1 MGEKIHGAAAMW
13 SRKHLFGG
21 PLGGSASSPCL
32 KFGAVLRKLLYLAW
46 ETVVVLVQEES
57 FKAFHKFVT
66 GREMVPL
73 QTEVLKVLAHGWVG
87 RLDRG
92 SFALVGSPA
101 ARANMVSQ
109 FLKHGCA
116 LSPI

>member
-1 MGEKIHGAAAMW
+1 
-13 SRKHLFGG
+13 
-21 PLGGSASSPCL
+21 
-32 KFGAVLRKLLYLAW
+32 
-46 ETVVVLVQEES
+46 VLVQEES

-73 QTEVLKVLAHGWVG
+73 QTEVLKVLAQSWVG
-87 RLDRG
+87 RLHRG
-92 SFALVGSPA
+92 RFALVGSPA

-116 LSPI
+116 PEPNLIIGPKVQPITKNETQAIPSTLAVGKRAFRRLAS